1 MYTLSDFIGKETF
14 NRALGNFIEKYRYKS
29 DPYPNI
35 GQFINSIRAETPGD
49 LQYLITDTFE
59 KITLYENKAKSST
72 AILNNDG
79 TYSVNIVVEAKKV
92 YSDSLGI
99 QSDGDLND
107 WLEIGILGEVVVDG
121 KIEELPIY
129 LEKVLITDSLTTFQ
143 VNVKEKPL
151 RAGIDPMHKFVDRDS
166 EDNLIKVSLLK
177 VDTDENRDQKVINEE
192 IVKKFGGDD
201 RIKTINVDKSDQ

>member
-1 MYTLSDFIGKETF
+1 
-14 NRALGNFIEKYRYKS
+14 
-29 DPYPNI
+29 
-35 GQFINSIRAETPGD
+35 
-49 LQYLITDTFE
+49 
-59 KITLYENKAKSST
+59 
-72 AILNNDG
+72 
-79 TYSVNIVVEAKKV
+79 V

-177 VDTDENRDQKVINEE
+177 ADTDENRDQKIINKE